1 MTMPSIRGF
10 FAVPLVALLFS
21 GLASAQFGGREGD
34 VILYLVSAKGSGDP
48 VVVPGSTVNTATGF
62 QTIDTLKQPLQP
74 FGPDIPGEF
83 FVTLHSEANDSFRF
97 IVQRE
102 EQIPHN
108 RFIDTGK
115 VLIVQGVDRLQIPNK
130 DPIDLTAGLFAP
142 FPQDVDFGPELPIFE
157 ANAFLWTAAPVFP
170 LIVKAPDNYK
180 GPMVPANL
188 TGSEYVLTLGQF
200 LGIIPFK
207 GWDKLYPGVGWPQG
221 VDEKFIERDATLGS
235 TIRVLRIRGGRKTP
249 PFLIRANTHVAVL
262 SGSVQIAP
270 VNGAAVTLTAKQYA
284 FIPNG
289 FAVTMSNPKVYT
301 GNAK

>member
-1 MTMPSIRGF
+1 MRGIL
-10 FAVPLVALLFS
+10 AVPLIALLCS

-34 VILYLVSAKGSGDP
+34 VVLYIVSAKGVGDP
-48 VVVPGSTVNTATGF
+48 VVVPSSTVNTQTGF

-74 FGPDIPGEF
+74 FGPDVPGEF

-97 IVQRE
+97 IVQKE
-102 EQIPHN
+102 ELLIPHN
-108 RFIDTGK
+108 RFIGTGK
-115 VLIVQGVDRLQIPNK
+115 VMIIQGVDRLLVPNK
-130 DPIDLTAGLFAP
+130 SPIDLTAGLFAP
-142 FPQDVDFGPELPIFE
+142 FPEGVDFGPELPILE
-157 ANAFLWTAAPVFP
+157 ANSFLWTAAPVFP
-170 LIVKAPDNYK
+170 LIVPAPDSYK
-180 GPMVPANL
+180 GPMVPADL

-221 VDEKFIERDATLGS
+221 IDEKFVERDATQGS

-249 PFLIRANTHVAVL
+249 PFMIRANTHVAVL

-284 FIPNG
+284 FVPNG
-289 FAVTMSNPKVYT
+289 FAITLSNPKAYT
-301 GNAK
+301 GSAQ